1 MKSTHLPLKLGFIL
15 SPFCDFVS
23 VKKSECVDRR
33 DIDEISKETL
43 SDNVAKVNKQEGDFF
58 DRNLTR
64 KKILCVTLSKNQ

>member
-1 MKSTHLPLKLGFIL
+1 MKSTHLPLKLGFVL

-33 DIDEISKETL
+33 DTDEISEISKETL

-64 KKILCVTLSKNQ
+64 KKILCEKM